1 MNVLKPGLQATIK
14 TLLSKGV
21 SQREIVNWGLTKPVH
36 RFYIGKSAAGV
47 DTCPKSLTTHLNFPT
62 VFVAA
67 AAARSCQR
75 LKRRQVKPRSQK
87 PMSFLKE
94 APEVESAG
102 NIESQHHPP
111 PRKAGRSNIPP
122 IPRHFPA
129 GNRLYSRLIFQASGC
144 CCVFGK
150 LHAGTKH
157 SSVSALCQRCTPE
170 QIKVSRRIPT
180 NKAFERYFHPDQAL
194 VKSVYATAKGVTRSG
209 LIHGRCYIDDK
220 RTTNRRTFLERW
232 ERKKRRVGANPR
244 ETE

>member
-1 MNVLKPGLQATIK
+1 MGSDQASSPI
-14 TLLSKGV
+14 LHREVRRWCRYV
-21 SQREIVNWGLTKPVH
+21 SEIIDHT
-36 RFYIGKSAAGV
+36 SQ
-47 DTCPKSLTTHLNFPT
+47 FPHC
-62 VFVAA
+62 F
-67 AAARSCQR
+67 RSRCCR
-75 LKRRQVKPRSQK
+75 AELPEA
-87 PMSFLKE
+87 E
-94 APEVESAG
+94 APAGQTEVPKAHELLERGPRGRVGRKYRIST
-102 NIESQHHPP
+102 SSP

-157 SSVSALCQRCTPE
+157 SSVSALCQRFTTE

>member
-62 VFVAA
+62 VFGAA

-111 PRKAGRSNIPP
+111 PEKLDAATSLLYPDIFRLETVSIPGSFSKRPAAAAFSASYMPGQSIPP
-122 IPRHFPA
+122 SRRFAKGSPL
-129 GNRLYSRLIFQASGC
+129 NRSRFRGESRLI
-144 CCVFGK
+144 K
-150 LHAGTKH
+150 L
-157 SSVSALCQRCTPE
+157 SSAIFTLTRLLLNRFMRLQ
-170 QIKVSRRIPT
+170 
-180 NKAFERYFHPDQAL
+180 
-194 VKSVYATAKGVTRSG
+194 KG
-209 LIHGRCYIDDK
+209 
-220 RTTNRRTFLERW
+220 
-232 ERKKRRVGANPR
+232 
-244 ETE
+244 